1 MVQSLRTDHE
11 MCIRDRVYI
20 DGSLYEEC
28 GTYPESFFVE
38 QTELGSDEYFV
49 LEDNPK
55 ATDDKEHIVK
65 KRDIKG
71 KVMVTH

>member
-1 MVQSLRTDHE
+1 MEVKRGK
-11 MCIRDRVYI
+11 VYI

-49 LEDNPK
+49 LEDNLK
-55 ATDDKEHIVK
+55 AADDKEHIVK